1 MKYWGVLTMETYNTE
16 ETKEHIL
23 IIILKYTLHLASV
36 FVRGTLFY
44 LCKFLYF
51 VFKLEEF
58 ETEEDNEEIYEVI
71 DDLNHTFN
79 FKRSRKFE
87 DLWEDYNEN
96 LENMINACKAD
107 AANNNTEWTEEIQ
120 NSIREDVKAL
130 IVLAEKEALNRSFK
144 YYSKQSGKAQ
154 TFDMTRFMYDETL
167 GGYDTGENENY
178 RN

>member
-1 MKYWGVLTMETYNTE
+1 MEEQENLFIKIFRVIWHLT
-16 ETKEHIL
+16 
-23 IIILKYTLHLASV
+23 SV

-87 DLWEDYNEN
+87 NLWDDYTYN
-96 LENMINACKAD
+96 LENMIMAVKTD
-107 AANNNTEWTEEIQ
+107 AHNGNTDWTEKIQ
-120 NSIREDVKAL
+120 SHIREDVKAL

-144 YYSKQSGKAQ
+144 YYSRQSGKAQ
-154 TFDMTRFMYDETL
+154 TFDLTRFMYDETL
-167 GGYDTGENENY
+167 SGYDTGNNEKHLN
-178 RN
+178 